1 MLFAKCA
8 PYHSDMRLLI
18 IEDDCQAAE
27 YLAKGLK
34 ESGYA
39 VDHAAN
45 GNEGLY
51 MALSEPYDA
60 LIVDRMLPGRDGLS
74 IKEFGDKL

>member
-1 MLFAKCA
+1 
-8 PYHSDMRLLI
+8 MRLLI
-18 IEDDCQAAE
+18 IEDDRQTAG

-74 IKEFGDKL
+74 IKEFGDKW